1 MADTGM
7 SLKPFWRPLLSALLV
22 SSVFIGFGWSAVFG
36 LNSVTSLAN
45 VLARLLILVFIGFNL
60 LRPTRGVPQMV
71 WVYLFLSWLFDFF
84 AAGLW
89 SALFPETGLSS
100 GVPLTGDPITVP
112 AADALQLLSYVI
124 LLLVLWKLRSP
135 NLSGIDWRVPLLDVI
150 ITILSLSAVV
160 WILILKS
167 DVSSDFHAQKGYL
180 LLEFAYPL
188 LDLSMLIGLMLVL
201 INPPPAV
208 PRSFL
213 HGLTWLLVL
222 YFMADVC
229 AGMAL
234 YLSADFKPML
244 LAGTAVLSGAGNC
257 AMGLTALYP
266 HQAPQSGGEEGP
278 QQQAPGRITRWSSS
292 LSVATLFIMAL
303 LVSASDGPDAEFI
316 ILSSMALI
324 GLMLLMRQLVAAASV
339 QAKLES
345 EVTLRT
351 QEVASANT
359 RLEAANRSLRSLL
372 DHTPLAIAARDF
384 DDKPVLTN
392 PAWDALMQAHP
403 SLQCELRERTN
414 RDAFTEIAL
423 EDSGEPSQHFLV
435 GFTDY
440 IDERGQL
447 GGVWTTITDITATRT
462 RESQL
467 QAMSRLA
474 SLGEMATGLAHEINQ
489 PLGVMRLTIA
499 NLDRKVQNDDLESD
513 YLQEKLARLD
523 EVTERINKLVSGMK
537 SFGRVQEDEL
547 EIFDLNKSVQA
558 VYDLL
563 SEQLTLKGVALKVF
577 QSGESM
583 CPYGSPTQLEQVL
596 INLLNNSADA
606 ILEKGTGGE
615 ISVRLASTGSA
626 HQIIVDDSGP
636 GFPDALM
643 ERLMEPFFTTKPPGK
658 GTGLGLSY
666 SQGIVSEM
674 GGSLQLENTKV
685 GARVTLSLPHHQEAP
700 PA

>member
-1 MADTGM
+1 MGNTGLY
-7 SLKPFWRPLLSALLV
+7 LKPFWRPLLSALLV
-22 SSVFIGFGWSAVFG
+22 SSILIGFGWSAVFG

-45 VLARLLILVFIGFNL
+45 VVSRLLVLVFIGFNV

-100 GVPLTGDPITVP
+100 GVPLAGDPITVP

-124 LLLVLWKLRSP
+124 LLMALWQLRAP
-135 NLSGIDWRVPLLDVI
+135 NLSGIDWRVPLLDVV

-167 DVSSDFHAQKGYL
+167 DVSSDFDAQKGHL
-180 LLEFAYPL
+180 FLEFAYPL
-188 LDLSMLIGLMLVL
+188 LDLSMLIGLMLIL

-213 HGLTWLLVL
+213 NGITWLLAM
-222 YFMADVC
+222 YFMADAC

-244 LAGTAVLSGAGNC
+244 LAGTAVLTGAGNC

-278 QQQAPGRITRWSSS
+278 QQQAPGRITGWSSS
-292 LSVATLFIMAL
+292 LSVATLFIAVL
-303 LVSASDGPDAEFI
+303 LVSATDGPDAEFI
-316 ILSSMALI
+316 IVSSMALI

-345 EVTLRT
+345 KVTLRT

-384 DDKPVLTN
+384 DDEPVLTN

-403 SLQCELRERTN
+403 SLQGELQESKN
-414 RDAFTEIAL
+414 KDAFTEITL
-423 EDSGEPSQHFLV
+423 ENSGEPSHYFLV

-440 IDERGQL
+440 IDELGQL
-447 GGVWTTITDITATRT
+447 GGVWTTITDITAIRT

-467 QAMSRLA
+467 QAMSRMA

-489 PLGVMRLTIA
+489 PLGAMRLTLA
-499 NLDRKVQNDDLESD
+499 NLDRKIQNDGLQMD
-513 YLQEKLARLD
+513 YLQEKLARMD
-523 EVTERINKLVSGMK
+523 EVIERINKLVSGMK
-537 SFGRVQEDEL
+537 SFGRVQDAEL
-547 EIFDLNKSVQA
+547 EIFDLNKSA
-558 VYDLL
+558 KTVYDLL
-563 SEQLTLKGVALKVF
+563 ADQLTLKGVALKVSLSDDPMLPF
-577 QSGESM
+577 
-583 CPYGSPTQLEQVL
+583 GSPTQLEQVL

-606 ILEKGTGGE
+606 ILESRSGGE
-615 ISVRLASTGSA
+615 ISVRLVPAQGA
-626 HQIIVDDSGP
+626 FQIIVDDNGP
-636 GFPDALM
+636 GFPDQLM

-666 SQGIVSEM
+666 SEGIVSEM
-674 GGSLQLENTKV
+674 GGSLLLENTAL
-685 GARVTLSLPHHQEAP
+685 GARVTLSLPQHQGTPLA
-700 PA
+700 

>member
-1 MADTGM
+1 MSDTVTYPKA
-7 SLKPFWRPLLSALLV
+7 LWRPALAALLV

-45 VLARLLILVFIGFNL
+45 VVSRLLVLLALGFTAI
-60 LRPTRGVPQMV
+60 RPPGGVPRMV
-71 WVYLFLSWLFDFF
+71 WGYLLLSWIFDLF

-89 SALFPETGLSS
+89 STLFPDSGLSS
-100 GVPLTGDPITVP
+100 GVPLSGDPITVP

-124 LLLVLWKLRSP
+124 LLLALWQLRPP
-135 NLSGIDWRVPLLDVI
+135 NLRDIDWRVPLLDVV

-167 DVSSDFHAQKGYL
+167 DVSSDFDAQKGHL

-188 LDLSMLIGLMLVL
+188 LDLSMLIGLMLLL

-208 PRSFL
+208 SRSFL
-213 HGLTWLLVL
+213 HGITWLLAM
-222 YFMADVC
+222 YFMADAC

-244 LAGTAVLSGAGNC
+244 LAGTAVLTGAGNC

-278 QQQAPGRITRWSSS
+278 QQQAPGRITGWSSS
-292 LSVATLFIMAL
+292 LSVATLFLAVL
-303 LVSASDGPDAEFI
+303 LVSATDGPDAEFI
-316 ILSSMALI
+316 IVSSMALI

-345 EVTLRT
+345 KVTLRT

-384 DDKPVLTN
+384 DDEPVLTN

-403 SLQCELRERTN
+403 SLQGELQESKN
-414 RDAFTEIAL
+414 KDAFTEITL
-423 EDSGEPSQHFLV
+423 ENSGEPSHYFLV

-447 GGVWTTITDITATRT
+447 GGVWTTITDITAIRT

-467 QAMSRLA
+467 QAMSRMA

-489 PLGVMRLTIA
+489 PLGAMRLTLA
-499 NLDRKVQNDDLESD
+499 NLDRKIQNDGLQMD
-513 YLQEKLARLD
+513 YLQEKLARMD
-523 EVTERINKLVSGMK
+523 EVIERINKLVSGMK
-537 SFGRVQEDEL
+537 SFGRVQDAEL
-547 EIFDLNKSVQA
+547 EIFDLNKSA
-558 VYDLL
+558 KTVYDLL
-563 SEQLTLKGVALKVF
+563 ADQLTLKGVALKVSLSDDPMLPF
-577 QSGESM
+577 
-583 CPYGSPTQLEQVL
+583 GSPTQLEQVL

-606 ILEKGTGGE
+606 ILESRSGGE
-615 ISVRLASTGSA
+615 ISVRLVPAQGA
-626 HQIIVDDSGP
+626 FQIIVDDNGP
-636 GFPDALM
+636 GFPDQLM

-666 SQGIVSEM
+666 SEGIVSEM
-674 GGSLQLENTKV
+674 GGSLLLENTAL
-685 GARVTLSLPHHQEAP
+685 GARVTLSLPQHQGTPLA
-700 PA
+700 